1 MKTKLRLTAC
11 LVAVICMVTAFSVP
25 AFAYAESHEDDTPL
39 TTPAPTPTPTAA
51 PIVSGSTL
59 TPSGN
64 LTLVDDYSGSANKQF
79 ITVETRD
86 GNYYY
91 IIIDRSGSSE
101 NVYFLNMV
109 DEADLLALMEEAGD
123 ELPAV
128 CTCSDKCVAGH
139 VNTSCPVCK
148 VNMSECDGEAK
159 PTSTAQP
166 DDTQGNSGNADMKKT
181 TAMIVLVLAL
191 GICSVVCVVKLKKG
205 KADSKGKTDLDSYD
219 FGEDDDDEEYETEDE
234 EEKS

>member
-11 LVAVICMVTAFSVP
+11 LVAVICLVTAFSAP
-25 AFAYAESHEDDTPL
+25 AFAYAESNEDDTPL
-39 TTPAPTPTPTAA
+39 TTPAPTPTPVIT
-51 PIVSGSTL
+51 PSVSGNTI

-64 LTLVDDYSGSANKQF
+64 LSLVDDYSGNANKQF

-128 CTCSDKCVAGH
+128 CTCTDKCLAGH

-148 VNMSECDGEAK
+148 VNMSECDG
-159 PTSTAQP
+159 TAAPVATPQA
-166 DDTQGNSGNADMKKT
+166 DADSNSGNGADMKT
-181 TAMIVLVLAL
+181 SAVMIVLVLAL
-191 GICSVVCVVKLKKG
+191 GTGSIVCCIKLKKG
-205 KADSKGKTDLDSYD
+205 KADGKDKTDLDSYD
-219 FGEDDDDEEYETEDE
+219 FGEDDDEEYETEFDE
-234 EEKS
+234 DRP